1 MKAQHVSLMRKLRD
15 LEGMLRIVREQTRQ
29 LGIEL
34 NEDGAIPE
42 ELTEKFST
50 AILHPFNLM
59 SVNLI
64 IIESKIDQLSD
75 YDDDNAE

>member
-1 MKAQHVSLMRKLRD
+1 MKAQHVSLVRKLRD

-42 ELTEKFST
+42 HLTEKFST
-50 AILHPFNLM
+50 AVLHPLNPM

-64 IIESKIDQLSD
+64 LSESKIKQLSD
-75 YDDDNAE
+75 YDDNAE